1 MINLNKHQM
10 ALLPALY
17 ALLTEKN
24 VSKAASRMNLTQP
37 AMSKILT
44 QLRTQFNDEL
54 LVRCAKQYLLTTR
67 AEQVLSEL
75 HHLMP
80 QIESIWKPAILN
92 LDTVD
97 KKISLSGTD
106 MDIMVASKALMT
118 IVNSAKHLQLTIS
131 SSHEYSVEDLL
142 QGKIDFLF
150 TAFNSDHSGLYRKL
164 WLQSEY
170 VFVSHKDNARV
181 KSTMMLQDYLD
192 LPHIAFQLSNSNQT
206 AVDIALKALGHQRK
220 ISLWVPTFV
229 QAVAF
234 IKAQPSDF
242 VLAIPRVFVEYLDD
256 IQSLT
261 ISALP
266 FDIEP
271 LQIYFY
277 WHKKGHNDSLNKWI
291 RGIIFDRG

>member
-1 MINLNKHQM
+1 M

-24 VSKAASRMNLTQP
+24 VSKAASQLNLTQP

-54 LVRCAKQYLLTTR
+54 LVRCAKQYKLTSR

-80 QIESIWKPAILN
+80 QIENIWTPATLN

-97 KKISLSGTD
+97 KKVNLSGTD

-118 IVNSAKHLQLTIS
+118 IINSAKHLQLSIS
-131 SSHEYSVEDLL
+131 SSHEYSIEDLL

-150 TAFNSDHSGLYRKL
+150 TAFNSDYSGLHRKL

-170 VFVSHKDNARV
+170 VIVSHKNNPRV
-181 KSTMMLQDYLD
+181 KSSMVLQDYLD
-192 LPHIAFQLSNSNQT
+192 LPHIAFQLSNTNQT

-220 ISLWVPTFV
+220 IGLWLPTFV
-229 QAVAF
+229 QAVTF
-234 IKAQPSDF
+234 IKAQESDF
-242 VLAIPRVFVEYLDD
+242 VLTMPRVFVEYLAD

-266 FDIEP
+266 FDINP
-271 LQIYFY
+271 LQIYLY
-277 WHKKGHNDSLNKWI
+277 WHKKGHNDLLNKWI
-291 RGIIFDRG
+291 REIIFDCG